1 MAVPRDQ
8 TTAFAALPSPWEHD
22 ELPSIQAHLA
32 EHPRKVWILD
42 DDPTGTQTVAGLP
55 VLTHWDVP
63 SLQTEFANDHAGC
76 FVLTNSRGLTS
87 DRSRSLHRQFI
98 RNLQQAAEGRAF
110 TVISRSDSTLRG
122 HYPLETDVVADGLGG
137 GDLTL
142 IAPYFAAGGRY
153 TLNDTH
159 YVAENG
165 QLVPAAETPFARD
178 AVFGYTKSY
187 LPEWVEEKTDGAVSA
202 QDVICLS
209 LELIRQGGPAAVAQ
223 KLTEAARGSV
233 VITNAT
239 TQSDIEVVAAGS
251 LAAET
256 AGRSLIARTAASYV
270 CARVGQRPPPLLT
283 GKDMIEPAGAR
294 HGGLTVVGSY
304 VPKTTA
310 QLAQLEARHD
320 LVSIELDVSDLLVRE
335 ARSQTIAAA
344 IAKMNIALSDGR
356 DVVVHTSRELVR
368 SSDDGANLSIGS
380 EVSRALVEV
389 VQAIA
394 VRPRYLIA
402 KGGITSSDTATEG
415 LGVKRAIVAGQI
427 LPGVP
432 VWRLGPETK
441 FPGLSYVVFPGNVG
455 DDNAVADAVA
465 KFNPTTSS

>member
-1 MAVPRDQ
+1 MRDR
-8 TTAFAALPSPWEHD
+8 P
-22 ELPSIQAHLA
+22 
-32 EHPRKVWILD
+32 
-42 DDPTGTQTVAGLP
+42 
-55 VLTHWDVP
+55 
-63 SLQTEFANDHAGC
+63 
-76 FVLTNSRGLTS
+76 
-87 DRSRSLHRQFI
+87 
-98 RNLQQAAEGRAF
+98 
-110 TVISRSDSTLRG
+110 
-122 HYPLETDVVADGLGG
+122 
-137 GDLTL
+137 
-142 IAPYFAAGGRY
+142 
-153 TLNDTH
+153 
-159 YVAENG
+159 
-165 QLVPAAETPFARD
+165 
-178 AVFGYTKSY
+178 
-187 LPEWVEEKTDGAVSA
+187 AVSA
-202 QDVICLS
+202 
-209 LELIRQGGPAAVAQ
+209 
-223 KLTEAARGSV
+223 
-233 VITNAT
+233 
-239 TQSDIEVVAAGS
+239 
-251 LAAET
+251 
-256 AGRSLIARTAASYV
+256 AS
-270 CARVGQRPPPLLT
+270 
-283 GKDMIEPAGAR
+283 EPAGAR